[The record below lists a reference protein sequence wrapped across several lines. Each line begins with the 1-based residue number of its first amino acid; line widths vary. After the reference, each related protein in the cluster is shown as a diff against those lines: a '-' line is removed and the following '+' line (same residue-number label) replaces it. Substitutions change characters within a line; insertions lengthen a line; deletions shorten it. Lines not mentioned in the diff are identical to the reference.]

1 MSECTEG
8 GAVVLEAATFL
19 SYEIVHSKDDLFVSV
34 NGVCLPSMCDG
45 YTIDSNG
52 CFVLT
57 QGFDEFVSAPIPA
70 HLSELIT
77 EANDLIFVYFRSD
90 GTVDANSLP
99 RRALPVVH

>member
-8 GAVVLEAATFL
+8 EAVVLEAAKLL
-19 SYEIVHSKDDLFVSV
+19 SYEIVHSQDDLYVSI

-45 YTIDSNG
+45 YTIDNNG
-52 CFVLT
+52 CFVLS
-57 QGFDEFVSAPIPA
+57 QGFDEFVLAPIPE
-70 HLSELIT
+70 HLSGVIS
-77 EANDLIFVYFRSD
+77 EADELIFVHFRPD